1 MQKVIVSKRLA
12 DGTWAEV
19 EVEERVRQPPVDI
32 RKILKDEHTL
42 NRFVRIMRKNIG
54 EEEEEEAKV
63 ADAAATEPAP
73 SAEVTSIQYDAV
85 NDDDAADDDDDD
97 DEIPEMVVI
106 QAAEG
111 ALGDSA
117 SVDLIIAEADAD
129 VDADAGRVEDFIKS
143 EDQFVT
149 VELGDS

>member
-1 MQKVIVSKRLA
+1 MQIVIVSKRLA

-129 VDADAGRVEDFIKS
+129 ADAGRVEDFIKS